1 MTRTVA
7 AAQPALETATGAPAA
22 PLKADR
28 VQLIVVVFDPRNR
41 PYDFA
46 NETAAERNAR
56 LDAGWRK
63 RTVDAAWRGNQA
75 A

>member
-1 MTRTVA
+1 MTHTVA
-7 AAQPALETATGAPAA
+7 AAQPALATATGAPAA

-28 VQLIVVVFDPRNR
+28 VQLVVVVVAPRNR

-46 NETAAERNAR
+46 NETTAERNAR

-63 RTVDAAWRGNQA
+63 HTVDAAWRRPHA

>member
-7 AAQPALETATGAPAA
+7 TAQSALETATGAPAA

-28 VQLIVVVFDPRNR
+28 VQLVVVFAPRNR

-46 NETAAERNAR
+46 NETAAERSAR

-63 RTVDAAWRGNQA
+63 RTVDAAWRRGQA